1 MSPSTKGVDA
11 FTLKWKL
18 RVSLSELVGCRLF
31 THNLYIKIHSIKK
44 VSPGYGVE
52 GEYRCISI
60 ATKTTVEKGRFV
72 VIVDPE
78 SYKIIEFER
87 KGRS

>member
-1 MSPSTKGVDA
+1 MSQSTKGIDIS
-11 FTLKWKL
+11 TLKWRL
-18 RVSLSELVGCRLF
+18 RNSLSELVDCRLF
-31 THNLYIKIHSIKK
+31 THNLHIEINSIKK
-44 VSPGYGVE
+44 VSLGYSVE
-52 GEYRCISI
+52 GEYRCVSI

-87 KGRS
+87 KGQS